1 MTSNPLILS
10 NDEVAKVLTVQECMD
25 GIEELFRDVE
35 KCQMTTKH

>member
-25 GIEELFRDVE
+25 VIEELFRDVE
-35 KCQMTTKH
+35 K